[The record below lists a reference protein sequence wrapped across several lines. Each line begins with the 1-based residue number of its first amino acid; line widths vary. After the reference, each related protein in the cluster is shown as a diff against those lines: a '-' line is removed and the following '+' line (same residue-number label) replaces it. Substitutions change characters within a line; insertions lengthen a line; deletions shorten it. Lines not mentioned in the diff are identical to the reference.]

1 MSIVLI
7 IIMTIIIY
15 VVLENNKIQF
25 YFDQLRDL
33 DRELERRIQPYILS
47 NGEVDIFTVQEIRNM
62 VVKDFLN
69 KHLIDEFK
77 IYKSDM
83 YKLHVVLR
91 RGMAVQGLEMITSG
105 EHRKLIETSMVYSN
119 IEFSK
124 K

>member
-1 MSIVLI
+1 MSIILV

-25 YFDQLRDL
+25 LFDHL
-33 DRELERRIQPYILS
+33 RELDGEIERRIEPYVI
-47 NGEVDIFTVQEIRNM
+47 NNRQVDVFTVQEIRKMIMNEFM
-62 VVKDFLN
+62 N

-77 IYKSDM
+77 VYKEDM
-83 YKLHVVLR
+83 YKVHVMLR
-91 RGMAVQGLEMITSG
+91 RGLAVQGLDMITSG
-105 EHRKLIETSMVYSN
+105 NRLKLVETSMIYSN